1 MSEILLRRARTSTSA
16 AELATLAGHEDVS
29 IREAVAH
36 NDATAPA
43 LLAALAGDATMPVRA
58 AALGN
63 PACPRE
69 QVLTALGGDGVELLT
84 AAGNASLTRDDVL
97 DLLRSANPVLRAAA
111 AGNPNL
117 TGPDYVELAADAD
130 AGVRAAVA
138 ANPGAG
144 TAALEHL
151 SGDADPAIVEIVAG
165 NPNAPLP
172 FLGRRRV
179 GDLAPWRAQEF
190 IRRSLPAGAAR
201 DAALARL
208 ADAGDDVALDSLLD

>member
-1 MSEILLRRARTSTSA
+1 M
-16 AELATLAGHEDVS
+16 
-29 IREAVAH
+29 
-36 NDATAPA
+36 
-43 LLAALAGDATMPVRA
+43 VRGA
-58 AALGN
+58 
-63 PACPRE
+63 
-69 QVLTALGGDGVELLT
+69 
-84 AAGNASLTRDDVL
+84 AAGNA
-97 DLLRSANPVLRAAA
+97 
-111 AGNPNL
+111 NL

-179 GDLAPWRAQEF
+179 GDLAPWRG
-190 IRRSLPAGAAR
+190 PGVHPPVAAR
-201 DAALARL
+201 RRR
-208 ADAGDDVALDSLLD
+208 AGRGPGPTGRRRR